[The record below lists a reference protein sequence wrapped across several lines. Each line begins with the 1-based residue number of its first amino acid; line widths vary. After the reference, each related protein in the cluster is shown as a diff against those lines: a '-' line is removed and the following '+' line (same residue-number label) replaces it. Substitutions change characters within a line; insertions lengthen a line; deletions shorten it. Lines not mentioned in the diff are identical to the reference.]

1 MKSRIQNDVRQIPGP
16 PENEPFHQNRDAMSV
31 LRAHREQGSSRQ
43 GRKEGI
49 NEEGMPVAGN
59 TRIPAGYKIVA
70 ADWHP
75 KTMHASPFDQS
86 QYQHV
91 KH

>member
-1 MKSRIQNDVRQIPGP
+1 MTYGRFRDRRKTSR
-16 PENEPFHQNRDAMSV
+16 FTKKDAISV
-31 LRAHREQGSSRQ
+31 LREQDSRRQ
-43 GRKEGI
+43 GCKEGI
-49 NEEGMPVAGN
+49 NEESMPVAGN

-75 KTMHASPFDQS
+75 ITMHASPFDQS